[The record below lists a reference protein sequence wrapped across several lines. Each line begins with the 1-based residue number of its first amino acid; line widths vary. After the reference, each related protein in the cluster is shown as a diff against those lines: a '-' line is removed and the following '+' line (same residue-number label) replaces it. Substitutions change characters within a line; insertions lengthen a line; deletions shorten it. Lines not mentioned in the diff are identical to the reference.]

1 MSVNRPEPPSPP
13 PVSRRE
19 IWSWAMFDFAN
30 SSYTTVIVTVAYSIY
45 FTRLVAP
52 QGRGDFLWGVSLL
65 LGNLFVL
72 LLSPIVGAVADDSG
86 RKKIFLAATY
96 LICVIGTA
104 LLWLVQPGDVTL
116 GLLFFVLSFIGFSF
130 GENLAGAFLPEIST
144 PKTIGRIS
152 GLGWGLGYFGGL
164 LCLVLVRPLLGG
176 GFAPGNVDNLRRV
189 WLLTAAFFLIA
200 ALPTFLFLRERAP
213 RGTGTALEYVRAGF
227 TRLADTGRSVR
238 HFSELVKFL
247 SIFFIYSMGLTSV
260 IAFAAIFAEK
270 TLGFTADELITLF
283 IALQLTS
290 AGGAFLFGF
299 LQDRIGAARTIQI
312 SLALWIAVCAGTWF
326 CQTKALFWWIAMG
339 AGLGIGSLQSA
350 SRGMVGLFSPPEK
363 SGEFFGFWG
372 LAGKGAYMLG
382 PAVFGAISS
391 ATGSQ
396 RTAMLSTA
404 LFFVAG
410 LIGMAFVDEKRGHAE
425 AESWEEP
432 SPPRPSSPDPSR
444 PPSPG
449 EEGAL

>member
-1 MSVNRPEPPSPP
+1 MSLSRSEPSSLPP
-13 PVSRRE
+13 ASRRE

-30 SSYTTVIVTVAYSIY
+30 SSYTTVIVTVAFSIY

-52 QGRGDFLWGVSLL
+52 EGRGDFLWGLGLL

-86 RKKIFLAATY
+86 RKKQFLAVTY
-96 LICVIGTA
+96 LTCVTGTA
-104 LLWLVQPGDVTL
+104 LLWFVQPGDVNL

-164 LCLVLVRPLLGG
+164 LCLVLVRPLLSG
-176 GFAPGNVDNLRRV
+176 GFVPENVANV
-189 WLLTAAFFLIA
+189 QKAWPLTAVFFLLA

-213 RGTGTALEYVRAGF
+213 RGSGTALEYVRAGF
-227 TRLADTGRSVR
+227 ARLADTGRSVR

-247 SIFFIYSMGLTSV
+247 TVFFIFSMGLTSV
-260 IAFAAIFAEK
+260 IGFAAIFAEK
-270 TLGFTADELITLF
+270 TLGFTLDELTLLF
-283 IALQLTS
+283 ICLQLTS

-312 SLALWIAVCAGTWF
+312 SLVLWIVVCAGTYF
-326 CQTKALFWWIAMG
+326 CETKQLFWWIAMG

-382 PAVFGAISS
+382 PAV
-391 ATGSQ
+391 
-396 RTAMLSTA
+396 
-404 LFFVAG
+404 
-410 LIGMAFVDEKRGHAE
+410 
-425 AESWEEP
+425 
-432 SPPRPSSPDPSR
+432 
-444 PPSPG
+444 
-449 EEGAL
+449 